1 MTINSKSTKADIL
14 AAYNAL
20 LAEQQAQT
28 ITAPLV
34 ASTAKVVYRESITLF
49 QDIKKGSALLY
60 QWISEVVD
68 TLRQPVLINE

>member
-1 MTINSKSTKADIL
+1 MQITSKSTKAEIL

-20 LAEQQAQT
+20 LEQQQAQT

-34 ASTAKVVYRESITLF
+34 ASTAKVVYRESIALA
-49 QDIKKGSALLY
+49 QDISKGSALLY

-68 TLRQPVLINE
+68 ILRRPVLLKG